1 MECLYS
7 LKALFRN
14 TILVSGLERWG
25 PGTTQKLLHTK
36 TKKKINER
44 GYYSEP
50 GNRNKEEKTQNL
62 RHTGQLRAKRTKD
75 SEDRKALP
83 RPKSKGL
90 YSWVT
95 KESLSSA
102 LDVRSLRECRFP
114 AGH

>member
-1 MECLYS
+1 MGAGHDTETLSY
-7 LKALFRN
+7 KD
-14 TILVSGLERWG
+14 
-25 PGTTQKLLHTK
+25 
-36 TKKKINER
+36 KKKNER
-44 GYYSEP
+44 GSYSEP

-62 RHTGQLRAKRTKD
+62 RHTGQLGAKRTRD

-102 LDVRSLRECRFP
+102 LDVRSLRESRFP

>member
-1 MECLYS
+1 MGAGHDTETLTY
-7 LKALFRN
+7 KD
-14 TILVSGLERWG
+14 
-25 PGTTQKLLHTK
+25 
-36 TKKKINER
+36 KKKNER
-44 GYYSEP
+44 GSYSEP

-62 RHTGQLRAKRTKD
+62 RHTGQLGAKRTRD

-102 LDVRSLRECRFP
+102 LDVRSLRESRFP